1 MLLQLSIHHLALIDD
16 MTIDF
21 EPGMNVMT
29 GETGAGKSIV
39 VDAVNLVLGE
49 RADRDLITSGEMK
62 ARVEAVFDIA
72 DNEKVKSVLSELTLT
87 GDEDTAS
94 ISRELTSAGRNIC
107 RINGTIVPLQTL
119 RQVSAQLLDIHGQHE
134 HQLLLDSKNHIGYLD
149 EYAADEIHP
158 MLAEGITAM
167 HVGDHF
173 KFYINLGAEVPQ
185 NFKPYDFIVFDIKLV
200 EPAAAEKAEPEK

>member
-1 MLLQLSIHHLALIDD
+1 MILSMRMRNIALIEELSLE
-16 MTIDF
+16 F
-21 EPGMNVMT
+21 GEGLHVMT

-107 RINGTIVPLQTL
+107 RDQRHDRTASNA
-119 RQVSAQLLDIHGQHE
+119 SAGFRT
-134 HQLLLDSKNHIGYLD
+134 
-149 EYAADEIHP
+149 AARYP
-158 MLAEGITAM
+158 WPT
-167 HVGDHF
+167 
-173 KFYINLGAEVPQ
+173 
-185 NFKPYDFIVFDIKLV
+185 
-200 EPAAAEKAEPEK
+200 

>member
-107 RINGTIVPLQTL
+107 RDQRHDRTASNA
-119 RQVSAQLLDIHGQHE
+119 SAGFRT
-134 HQLLLDSKNHIGYLD
+134 
-149 EYAADEIHP
+149 AARYP
-158 MLAEGITAM
+158 WPT
-167 HVGDHF
+167 
-173 KFYINLGAEVPQ
+173 
-185 NFKPYDFIVFDIKLV
+185 
-200 EPAAAEKAEPEK
+200 